1 MSADAIILDVNTEV
15 KVLIICYYCGQPV
28 DPTCPIKKHG
38 FCSLPNPDSPQ
49 NKFKVNL
56 EWTNLVKT

>member
-15 KVLIICYYCGQPV
+15 KVLILCYHCCQPV

-38 FCSLPNPDSPQ
+38 FCLLPTSEATRNEL
-49 NKFKVNL
+49 KVNL
-56 EWTNLVKT
+56 KWTNLVRL